1 MLLSLFT
8 VVCFNCKEEKP
19 KVTMKGNGTM
29 VTVWQHCKKCGKDA
43 FCWRSQ
49 PLVFGRYPA
58 GNLLL
63 SFAVLMAGASIS
75 KVLLVF
81 RHMGLCAYKGRTY
94 FYHQNKFLFSVTLHY
109 WQSYT
114 SCVINKLKKMED
126 LVWCGDGRFDSM
138 GHSAKYGVYTMF
150 CSTIMKVVHFE
161 LVQVNKDTTLICMSF
176 CPSDSL
182 FILLVSVHFFN

>member
-8 VVCFNCKEEKP
+8 IVCFNCKEEKP

-43 FCWRSQ
+43 FCWISQ
-49 PLVFGRYPA
+49 SLVFGRYPA
-58 GNLLL
+58 GNFLL
-63 SFAVLMAGASIS
+63 SFAVLMAGVSIS

-81 RHMGLCAYKGRTY
+81 RHMGLCVYKVRTH

-109 WQSYT
+109 WRKSYI
-114 SCVINKLKKMED
+114 SGIINKLKKMED

-138 GHSAKYGVYTMF
+138 GHLAKYGVHTMF
-150 CSTIMKVVHFE
+150 CGTIMEVVHFE
-161 LVQVNKDTTLICMSF
+161 LVQVNKDKTLICMFS

-182 FILLVSVHFFN
+182 FI